1 MFGACKK
8 PITLDVTPKLCY
20 PELVLF
26 AHRHY
31 KSSKLGGFSIF
42 FSKQDVE
49 RSSKYLGV
57 PIFSYCEL
65 QKVTNN
71 FDPSKELGEGGFG
84 TVYRGKLGDGREVAV
99 KRLYERNCKRMEQFV
114 NEIKILTRLRHRNL
128 VTLYGCSSR
137 NSSSLLL
144 VYEYIPNGTLA
155 DHLHGERAKHKSLTW
170 PIRIN
175 IAIQTANALAYLH
188 ASDII
193 HRDVKTA
200 NILLD
205 HNFAVKVADFGLS
218 RLFPID
224 VTHVSTMPQGT
235 PGYFDPEYYES
246 YKLTDRSD
254 VYSFGVVLA
263 ELISS
268 MPAVDMDRDSHEINL
283 ANYAMNR
290 ILASTYDALVDPSL
304 GFGTDTEVTRMT
316 TSVAELAFRCLQPRK
331 DMRPT
336 MFDVLETLLEIQG
349 GHGMKDEIGF
359 TKCPLS
365 PDTEEILLK
374 TKFPT
379 LPNSVTDKWIC
390 GTSTSCNSV

>member
-1 MFGACKK
+1 MMIFMSFGV
-8 PITLDVTPKLCY
+8 I
-20 PELVLF
+20 LVL
-26 AHRHY
+26 RHCNST
-31 KSSKLGGFSIF
+31 KIGGFPIF
-42 FSKQDVE
+42 FLNQSIERENNYFGVDV
-49 RSSKYLGV
+49 
-57 PIFSYCEL
+57 FSYSEL

-71 FDPSKELGEGGFG
+71 FDSSKELGNGGFG
-84 TVYRGKLGDGREVAV
+84 TVYHGKLRDGREVAV
-99 KRLYERNCKRMEQFV
+99 KRLYEQNCKRAEQFI
-114 NEIKILTRLRHRNL
+114 NEIEILTRLRHRNL

-137 NSSSLLL
+137 NSRPLLL

-155 DHLHGERAKHKSLTW
+155 DHLHGKRAKDRSLPW
-170 PIRIN
+170 PIRMN
-175 IAIQTANALAYLH
+175 IAIETANALAYLH

-246 YKLTDRSD
+246 YKLTDKSD
-254 VYSFGVVLA
+254 VYSFGVVLV
-263 ELISS
+263 ELVSS
-268 MPAVDMDRDSHEINL
+268 LPAVDMDRDSHEINL

-290 ILASTYDALVDPSL
+290 ILASAFDALVDPCL

-316 TSVAELAFRCLQPRK
+316 TLVAELAFRCLQPRK

-349 GHGMKDEIGF
+349 GHGIKDEIGF
-359 TKCPLS
+359 TKYPLS

-374 TKFPT
+374 NKFPT
-379 LPNSVTDKWIC
+379 SPNSLTEKWIC
-390 GTSTSCNSV
+390 STSTASNSV